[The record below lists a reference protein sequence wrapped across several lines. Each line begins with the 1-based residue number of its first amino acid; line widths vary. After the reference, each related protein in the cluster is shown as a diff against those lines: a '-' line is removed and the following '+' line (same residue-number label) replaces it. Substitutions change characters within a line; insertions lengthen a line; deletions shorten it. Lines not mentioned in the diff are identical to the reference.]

1 MENGQLVVTCDLGT
15 TTFRV
20 LVTNVQ
26 PDGLHVLGAGVADA
40 AGFRDGDFIDL
51 SSGSRTLEEAVQQA
65 EISADV
71 DITGFY
77 YSIAGSHLHSF
88 RACSQLHLEPVR
100 RAVTEADV
108 EKVMGRAHSIS
119 IPFDHAIL
127 VANPVGFSVDGI
139 GGIVDPV
146 GRLGSQLE
154 VEAHLITGSGTVQ
167 QNVEE
172 AFSRIKREPV
182 GWCVDILAAS
192 SVLLADH
199 EKESGAVLVDMG
211 GTSTQWVLFRGGVI
225 AGFGMIPLGGRHM
238 TDDLSHGLKVSGP
251 EAEQIKRSRGIVLRS
266 LTEAVDPE
274 VLFAEEKP
282 AESPGLIAAIL
293 EPRLEEIF
301 AMVKKDIGTAL
312 QDNNLRTG
320 VILTGGGVRCEG
332 TVELAEEVFQLRV
345 ETRLLPA
352 DIPGADNLAQGQWAT
367 ALGLAAWAAGDRGLP
382 EIQGPQKATS
392 GGLKGMFRKI
402 IGRA

>member
-26 PDGLHVLGAGVADA
+26 PDGLHVLGSGIADA

-51 SSGSRTLEEAVQQA
+51 SSGSRALEEAVHQA

-77 YSIAGSHLHSF
+77 YSIAGSHLHSL
-88 RACSQLHLEPVR
+88 RACSQLQLEPVR
-100 RAVTEADV
+100 RAVTETDV
-108 EKVMGRAHSIS
+108 EKVMGRAHSIA

-139 GGIVDPV
+139 GGIFDPV

-192 SVLLADH
+192 AVLLSDQ
-199 EKESGAVLVDMG
+199 EKENGAVLVDMG
-211 GTSTQWVLFRGGVI
+211 GASTQWVLFLSGEI
-225 AGFGMIPLGGRHM
+225 AGFGMIPLGGRHL

-251 EAEQIKRSRGIVLRS
+251 EAQQIKETRGIALRS
-266 LTEAVDPE
+266 LTEAIDPE

-301 AMVKKDIGTAL
+301 AMVKKDIGSAL
-312 QDNNLRTG
+312 QSNNLRAG
-320 VILTGGGVRCEG
+320 IVLTGGGVRCEG
-332 TVELAEEVFQLRV
+332 TDELAEEVFQLRV

-352 DIPGADNLAQGQWAT
+352 DIPGAEHLSGGQWAT
-367 ALGLAAWAAGDRGLP
+367 ALGLATWAAGDRGVP
-382 EIQGPQKATS
+382 EIQESEEVAS